1 MNAPTSPLP
10 AQLLLV
16 RHGQTDWNLRG
27 LVQGQTDEP
36 LDDKGRDQARRLGQR
51 LAGMGLTALHSSD
64 LSRAA
69 ETAALVGA
77 ATNLAPQL
85 SAAWRELNLGAAEG
99 RPRAEALGDHADMAS
114 AAALSQGP
122 LAEGAETWE
131 QVQARVLP
139 ALTAMLAAHP
149 GERVLLVGHGGSLKV
164 LLSHLLGLD
173 RAMVPRLSVGGNTGL
188 SIVEFHHGEPRLVLL
203 NDQSH
208 LAG

>member
-1 MNAPTSPLP
+1 MSAQDSPLP

-36 LDDKGRDQARRLGQR
+36 LDDQGRGQARRLGQR
-51 LAGMGLTALHSSD
+51 LAGLGLTALHSSD

-69 ETAALVGA
+69 ETAALVGQ
-77 ATNLAPQL
+77 ATGLAPQL

-122 LAEGAETWE
+122 LATGAETWE
-131 QVQARVLP
+131 QVQDRVLP
-139 ALTAMLAAHP
+139 ALDQLLAAHP

-164 LLSHLLGLD
+164 LLSHLLGLR

-188 SIVEFHHGEPRLVLL
+188 SIVEFHQGEPRLVLL

>member
-1 MNAPTSPLP
+1 LSAQDSPLP

-36 LDDKGRDQARRLGQR
+36 LDDQGRGQARRLGQR
-51 LAGMGLTALHSSD
+51 LAGLGLTALHSSD

-69 ETAALVGA
+69 ETAALVGQ
-77 ATNLAPQL
+77 ATGLAPQL

-122 LAEGAETWE
+122 LATGAETWE
-131 QVQARVLP
+131 QVQDRVLP
-139 ALTAMLAAHP
+139 ALDQLLAAHP

-164 LLSHLLGLD
+164 LLSHLLGLR

-188 SIVEFHHGEPRLVLL
+188 SIVEFHQGEPRLVLL

>member
-1 MNAPTSPLP
+1 MTLP

-16 RHGQTDWNLRG
+16 RHGQTDWNLQG

-36 LDDKGRDQARRLGQR
+36 LDDKGRDQSRRLGQR
-51 LAGMGLTALHSSD
+51 LAGMSLSALHSSD

-77 ATNLAPQL
+77 ATGLTPRL

-122 LAEGAETWE
+122 LAQGAETWE
-131 QVQARVLP
+131 QVQSRVLP
-139 ALTAMLAAHP
+139 ALTDLLAAHP

-164 LLSHLLGLD
+164 LLAHLLGLD

-208 LAG
+208 LG